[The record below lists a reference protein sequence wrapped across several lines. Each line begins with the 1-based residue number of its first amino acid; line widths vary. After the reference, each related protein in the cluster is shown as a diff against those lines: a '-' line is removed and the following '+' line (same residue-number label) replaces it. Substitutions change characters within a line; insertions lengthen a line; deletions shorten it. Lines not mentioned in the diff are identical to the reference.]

1 MRPVDANANSE
12 ALFYYS
18 YGSDGPQKDNP
29 LRIHH
34 GIDMPNP
41 IGETVRAAGPGVVTF
56 AADGVYDNS
65 YSYGNV
71 VEVKHDFGYK
81 GQPLFTVYAHLS
93 VALVKR
99 GQYVRAGD
107 VIGLVGETGNVT
119 GPHVHFEIRMGKS
132 TYGSSYNPLLWMVP
146 WVGTGVIAGRIMD
159 ANGNLL
165 QDQDVTIRKRSTGT
179 QQDTTTTYIYDN
191 NGSDVNADPIWQ
203 ENFVVGDVPVG
214 RYDVVVNIDGQRVS
228 KIVDVLE
235 GTTTFVELQPTTPA
249 TPQSLTPAPITLTPS
264 S

>member
-1 MRPVDANANSE
+1 
-12 ALFYYS
+12 
-18 YGSDGPQKDNP
+18 
-29 LRIHH
+29 
-34 GIDMPNP
+34 
-41 IGETVRAAGPGVVTF
+41 
-56 AADGVYDNS
+56 
-65 YSYGNV
+65 
-71 VEVKHDFGYK
+71 
-81 GQPLFTVYAHLS
+81 
-93 VALVKR
+93 
-99 GQYVRAGD
+99 
-107 VIGLVGETGNVT
+107 
-119 GPHVHFEIRMGKS
+119 
-132 TYGSSYNPLLWMVP
+132 
-146 WVGTGVIAGRIMD
+146 MD